1 MKNLINTIAIVAV
14 VFQLTS
20 CKKDFEEI
28 NTNPNGLTDAPYTNV
43 LSGSIITLTETV
55 DNNLSY
61 SYASAWAQQIARTL
75 YQEHDI
81 YQPRD
86 PGTAWRNM
94 YLAAFNLQKL
104 IDQADATPNRKG
116 VAMVLKAYT
125 MQIVTDMW
133 GDVPYSDAFK
143 GDQGNFTPAYDAQ
156 HSIYLDLVKQLK
168 TANNLLSVAPSGT
181 DDISAGD
188 HIFYGDVSK
197 WRKFCN
203 SLLLRVYIRM
213 SGSGAEQALAKQG
226 IEEIFGNAGNFPVFT
241 SASDDAKLEY
251 LNTPSE
257 QNPIYN
263 SYASNAIDV
272 PSKLLTNMLKD
283 KNDPRL
289 TVYADSAADKTL
301 ADRFAGLQNGATTN
315 NISPKTK
322 LPSIGSKFV
331 KSAVAPAYLMTYEE
345 ILFIA
350 AEAANNG
357 WNVGMTAKQAY
368 DAAITANMDR
378 LGVNIESYL
387 SYPKVDLNLA
397 TNKAHAIAEQKW
409 LSLYFQGCE
418 AFSEVR
424 RTGWPA
430 LVEAPGSVYPGLGVV
445 IRFPYPTSE
454 SATNAANLGAVTG
467 GIQYGLFGKKM
478 WWAN

>member
-1 MKNLINTIAIVAV
+1 MKNLINTLAIVAV

-43 LSGSIITLTETV
+43 LSGSITTMAETV
-55 DNNLSY
+55 DNNLSF

-94 YLAAFNLQKL
+94 YLSAFNLQKL

-125 MQIVTDMW
+125 MQTVTDLW

-143 GDQGNFTPAYDAQ
+143 GDQGNFTPKYDAQ
-156 HSIYLDLVKQLK
+156 RSIYMDLVSQLK
-168 TANNLLSVAPSGT
+168 TANNLLSVPPSGT
-181 DDISAGD
+181 DDIGAGD
-188 HIFYGDVSK
+188 HIYYGDVSK

-213 SGSGAEQALAKQG
+213 SHVEPALAKQG
-226 IEEIFGNAGNFPVFT
+226 IEEIFGNPGNFPVFT
-241 SASDDAKLEY
+241 GASDNAKLSY
-251 LNTPSE
+251 LDTPSE

-272 PSKLLTNMLKD
+272 PSKLLTTMLKD
-283 KNDPRL
+283 KKDPRL
-289 TVYADSAADKTL
+289 NVYADSAADKTL
-301 ADRFAGLQNGATTN
+301 ADRFAGLQNGAATVPT
-315 NISPKTK
+315 KTK
-322 LPSIGSKFV
+322 LPSIGSRFV
-331 KSAVAPAYLMTYEE
+331 KSSVAPAYLMTYEE
-345 ILFIA
+345 VLFIA

-357 WNVGMTAKQAY
+357 WNAGMTSKQAY
-368 DAAITANMDR
+368 DGAIAANMER
-378 LGVNIESYL
+378 MGVNIESYL
-387 SYPKVDLNLA
+387 SYPNVDFNLA
-397 TNKAHAIAEQKW
+397 TDKAHAIAEQKW

-424 RTGWPA
+424 RTGWPV
-430 LVEAPGSVYPGLGVV
+430 LVEAPASVYPGLGVV
-445 IRFPYPTSE
+445 IRFPYPISE
-454 SATNAANLGAVTG
+454 SATNAANLSAVTG

>member
-1 MKNLINTIAIVAV
+1 MKNLINTIAIVALF
-14 VFQLTS
+14 FQLTS

-43 LSGSIITLTETV
+43 LSGSITTLAKTV
-55 DNNLSY
+55 DNSLSY
-61 SYASAWAQQIARTL
+61 GYASAWAQQIARTL

-86 PGTAWRNM
+86 PSTAWRNM
-94 YLAAFNLQKL
+94 YLTAFNLQKL
-104 IDQADATPNRKG
+104 IDEAEATPNRKG
-116 VAMVLKAYT
+116 VAIVLKAYT
-125 MQIVTDMW
+125 MQIVTDLW

-143 GDQGNFTPAYDAQ
+143 GDEGNFTPKYDAQ
-156 HSIYLDLVKQLK
+156 RNIYLDLVKQLK
-168 TANNLLSVAPSGT
+168 TANNLLSIAPSGT
-181 DDISAGD
+181 DNIGAGD
-188 HIFYGDVSK
+188 YIYAGNVTK

-213 SGSGAEQALAKQG
+213 SGAGVEQALAKQG
-226 IEEIFGNAGNFPVFT
+226 IEEIFGNAAQFPVFT
-241 SASDDAKLEY
+241 SGSDNAKLSY

-272 PSKLLTNMLKD
+272 PSKLLTTMLKD

-289 TVYADSAADKTL
+289 TIYADSAADKTL
-301 ADRFAGLQNGATTN
+301 VDRFAGLQNGASTV
-315 NISPKTK
+315 PAKVK

-331 KSAVAPAYLMTYEE
+331 KSPIAPAYLLTYEE
-345 ILFIA
+345 VLFIA

-357 WNVGMTAKQAY
+357 WNVGVSAKQAY
-368 DAAITANMDR
+368 DNAITANMTR
-378 LGVNIESYL
+378 LGATIGSYL
-387 SYPKVDLNLA
+387 SNPKVDFNLA
-397 TNKAHAIAEQKW
+397 PDKAHAIAEQKW
-409 LSLYFQGCE
+409 LSLYLQGCE

-424 RTGWPA
+424 RTGWPV
-430 LVEAPGSVYPGLGVV
+430 LVEPPATIYPGLGVV
-445 IRFPYPTSE
+445 IRFPYPISE
-454 SATNAANLGAVTG
+454 SATNVANLSDVTA

-478 WWAN
+478 WWAI

>member
-1 MKNLINTIAIVAV
+1 MKNLINTIAIVALF
-14 VFQLTS
+14 FQLTS

-28 NTNPNGLTDAPYTNV
+28 NTNPNGLSDAPYTNV
-43 LSGSIITLTETV
+43 LGGAITKLVTTV
-55 DNNLSY
+55 DNGLSF

-86 PGTAWRNM
+86 PSTAWRNM

-125 MQIVTDMW
+125 MQTVTDLW

-143 GDQGNFTPAYDAQ
+143 GDDGNFTPKYDAQ
-156 HSIYLDLVKQLK
+156 HAIYLDLVKQLK

-181 DDISAGD
+181 DDIGAGD
-188 HIFYGDVSK
+188 YIYYGDVSK

-213 SGSGAEQALAKQG
+213 SGSTAEQALAKQG
-226 IEEIFGNAGNFPVFT
+226 IEEIFGNAAQFPVFT
-241 SASDDAKLEY
+241 DASDNAQLTY

-272 PSKLLTNMLKD
+272 PSKLLTTMLKD

-289 TVYADSAADKTL
+289 PIYADSAADKTL
-301 ADRFAGLQNGATTN
+301 ADRFAGLQNGAAVVPT
-315 NISPKTK
+315 KTK
-322 LPSIGSKFV
+322 LPAIGSKFV
-331 KSAVAPAYLMTYEE
+331 KSAVAPAYLLTYEE
-345 ILFIA
+345 VLFIE

-357 WNVGMTAKQAY
+357 WNVGTTAKQAY
-368 DAAITANMDR
+368 DAAITASMNRM
-378 LGVNIESYL
+378 GATIGSYL
-387 SYPKVDLNLA
+387 SNPKVDFNLA
-397 TNKAHAIAEQKW
+397 ANKAHAIAEQKW

-424 RTGWPA
+424 RTGWPV
-430 LVEAPGSVYPGLGVV
+430 LVEAPASIYPGLGVV
-445 IRFPYPTSE
+445 IRFPYPISE
-454 SATNAANLGAVTG
+454 SATNAANLGEVTA

-478 WWAN
+478 WWAI